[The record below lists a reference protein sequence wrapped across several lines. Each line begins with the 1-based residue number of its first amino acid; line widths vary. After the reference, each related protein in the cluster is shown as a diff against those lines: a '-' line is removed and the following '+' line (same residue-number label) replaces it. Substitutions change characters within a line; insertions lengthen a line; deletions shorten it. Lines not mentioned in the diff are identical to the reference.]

1 MVFGGL
7 LASLDQPGKC
17 IGSNSGNE
25 ESFPAGRVAGEERDL
40 RFPQAERFGKQLD
53 HGFVGLAF
61 LGRLGDADFQLT
73 VLNAANFV
81 TPSAGMDADREDYT
95 VGMRFE
101 REHGCQGRKCDR

>member
-1 MVFGGL
+1 
-7 LASLDQPGKC
+7 
-17 IGSNSGNE
+17 
-25 ESFPAGRVAGEERDL
+25 
-40 RFPQAERFGKQLD
+40 
-53 HGFVGLAF
+53 
-61 LGRLGDADFQLT
+61 LGDADFQLT